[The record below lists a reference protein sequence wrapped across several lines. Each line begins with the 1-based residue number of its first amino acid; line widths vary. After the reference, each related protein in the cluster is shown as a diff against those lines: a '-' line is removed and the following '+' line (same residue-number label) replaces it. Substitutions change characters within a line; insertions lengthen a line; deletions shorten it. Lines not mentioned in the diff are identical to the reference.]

1 MNGPPAERLPTWER
15 TARGELEQLLKEHLD
30 RADGLE
36 LMLARALL
44 QAAGEARDTWVKLF
58 SKMVG
63 ELPRDLDTGFD
74 VTGTPK
80 DPRLARMLG
89 ELRKAYSEKLLRAG
103 QAVEEIADRALA
115 LGEELTVAVSKLG
128 EGEDG

>member
-1 MNGPPAERLPTWER
+1 MNRSPAERLPTWGR

-36 LMLARALL
+36 LLLARALL

-58 SKMVG
+58 SKMVR

-80 DPRLARMLG
+80 DPRLAGVLK
-89 ELRKAYSEKLLRAG
+89 ELQKAYTERLLQAG
-103 QAVEEIADRALA
+103 QAVEEIADQAFG
-115 LGEELTVAVSKLG
+115 LGEDLTIGVSRLG
-128 EGEDG
+128 EGEGG